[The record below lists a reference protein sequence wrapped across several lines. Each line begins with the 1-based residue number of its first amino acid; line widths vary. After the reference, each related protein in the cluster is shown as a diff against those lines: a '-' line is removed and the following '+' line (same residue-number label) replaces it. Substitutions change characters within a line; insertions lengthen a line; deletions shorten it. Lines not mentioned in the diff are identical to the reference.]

1 MLKDNPGRK
10 FKQHS
15 VTEHREAVNVEA
27 VELMVTNTRIEA
39 GLSRADK
46 DTKNEKKA

>member
-15 VTEHREAVNVEA
+15 VTEHREA
-27 VELMVTNTRIEA
+27 ELMLTNTRIEA